1 MANWNIKKKNGQN
14 VMFNDNPRTRT
25 KENYTQNNFIE
36 RNTTV
41 NGIPTFDHTQSRG
54 FNQNNFDALSYDEI
68 PDYII
73 HRHDV
78 IEHRMNPEDL
88 QKMMRMDE
96 ESIKED
102 QKKERIVMLIC
113 FFLLPP
119 LFIVVLILKICGL
132 LSYK

>member
-41 NGIPTFDHTQSRG
+41 NGIPT
-54 FNQNNFDALSYDEI
+54 NI
-68 PDYII
+68 PGYII
-73 HRHDV
+73 GEYDV
-78 IEHRMNPEDL
+78 IEHRIVDDTQERN
-88 QKMMRMDE
+88 E
-96 ESIKED
+96 EFIKSE
-102 QKKERIVMLIC
+102 QRKERIVMLIC
-113 FFLLPP
+113 FFFFFP

>member
-25 KENYTQNNFIE
+25 TENK
-36 RNTTV
+36 
-41 NGIPTFDHTQSRG
+41 TFNHTQSRG

-102 QKKERIVMLIC
+102 QKKRTDCYVNMLFSFTSIVHSCVNLKDLRIA
-113 FFLLPP
+113 
-119 LFIVVLILKICGL
+119 
-132 LSYK
+132 

>member
-25 KENYTQNNFIE
+25 TENK
-36 RNTTV
+36 
-41 NGIPTFDHTQSRG
+41 TFDHTQSRG

-96 ESIKED
+96 ESIKEALRVHLWV
-102 QKKERIVMLIC
+102 KFNSIIVQIPC
-113 FFLLPP
+113 PAI
-119 LFIVVLILKICGL
+119 LFAHFHL
-132 LSYK
+132 Y

>member
-25 KENYTQNNFIE
+25 TENK
-36 RNTTV
+36 
-41 NGIPTFDHTQSRG
+41 TFNHTQSRG

-119 LFIVVLILKICGL
+119 LFIVVLILKVCGL

>member
-25 KENYTQNNFIE
+25 TENYTQNNFIE

-41 NGIPTFDHTQSRG
+41 NGIPT
-54 FNQNNFDALSYDEI
+54 NI
-68 PDYII
+68 PGYII
-73 HRHDV
+73 GEYDV
-78 IEHRMNPEDL
+78 IEQRIVDDTQERN
-88 QKMMRMDE
+88 E
-96 ESIKED
+96 EFIKSE
-102 QKKERIVMLIC
+102 QRKERIVMLIC

-119 LFIVVLILKICGL
+119 LFIVVLILKVCGL

>member
-25 KENYTQNNFIE
+25 TENYTQNNFIE

-41 NGIPTFDHTQSRG
+41 NWIPT
-54 FNQNNFDALSYDEI
+54 NI
-68 PDYII
+68 PGYII
-73 HRHDV
+73 GEYDV

>member
-25 KENYTQNNFIE
+25 TENK
-36 RNTTV
+36 
-41 NGIPTFDHTQSRG
+41 TFDHTQSRG

-78 IEHRMNPEDL
+78 IEHRMKSRGE
-88 QKMMRMDE
+88 Q
-96 ESIKED
+96 IKE
-102 QKKERIVMLIC
+102 EIENLRT
-113 FFLLPP
+113 
-119 LFIVVLILKICGL
+119 
-132 LSYK
+132 YKMIE

>member
-25 KENYTQNNFIE
+25 TENK
-36 RNTTV
+36 
-41 NGIPTFDHTQSRG
+41 TF
-54 FNQNNFDALSYDEI
+54 
-68 PDYII
+68 
-73 HRHDV
+73 RHDV